1 MGLGDML
8 GQIYDTMKAKLSEA
22 VITGLLAYA
31 FVAFVLPALRNQQ
44 MIPAIPLIGSSG
56 ALAVALPSSYGV
68 SAGMAAF
75 YASLLYDVVLGP
87 LGLGN
92 VLSGVM

>member
-1 MGLGDML
+1 MGFGDML
-8 GQIYDTMKAKLSEA
+8 GQIYDTLKAKLAEA
-22 VITGLLAYA
+22 VITGLLAYVL
-31 FVAFVLPALRNQQ
+31 VAFVLPAIRNQQ
-44 MIPAIPLIGSSG
+44 MIPAIPVLGSSG
-56 ALAVALPSSYGV
+56 YLAVALPSSSAV

-92 VLSGVM
+92 LLSGIL